1 MKRRLLLLVS
11 VLALAASS
19 VHAQDYTDF
28 KIHSE
33 VTGCLSVSGICE
45 AVNGNLLVGVAE
57 CSYGDADV
65 KEATLLEFGR
75 DGRLLNS
82 IGLPFTSKDKPTTDK
97 LLVRDPNE
105 DDDVAYL
112 YGFVYRDAD
121 SVNAF
126 VLFKLDEYLA
136 VVERIDV
143 PLFSEEGLFVHYLF
157 DPYGDI
163 VLQWTD
169 EARCN
174 HFAKITLDGVVAAR
188 SDFGPFEDDYHF
200 MLENYTHFDS
210 DVAGKP
216 GQLQVFG
223 TSPLRYC
230 LARDFINI
238 GVTDEAHSEILVFD
252 SLLNNIERV
261 PFAKQLGYFVSYG
274 STCVKSCGDGL
285 YMSIDGRKTSPIRE
299 YAWLA
304 EIDEDFNVLRKYRYN
319 YPDHMTKFESL
330 LPFAQAA
337 DGGWYL
343 AFYSNV
349 WLRDPN
355 YAFNVTKLD
364 AGLNLEWE
372 RWYAVSIDSVVFA
385 DYMCPL
391 HDGGLAVCGRKMKPY
406 SPGMDGWVITFTDEG
421 LGLGEAADR
430 VRPYCLLPNP
440 VKDVLSVRVS
450 PDVRLATLEL
460 YDAAGRCVARSRT
473 AEMNVAA
480 LPAGHYVAKVVLQ
493 DGTAYSDKVIK
504 E

>member
-1 MKRRLLLLVS
+1 MRKRLAILLLFECLIF
-11 VLALAASS
+11 S
-19 VHAQDYTDF
+19 VHAQDYTDLH
-28 KIHSE
+28 IHSE
-33 VTGCLSVSGICE
+33 VTNCIRPDCICE
-45 AVNGNLLVGVAE
+45 AVNGNLLVGVSE
-57 CSYGDADV
+57 CSYENADV
-65 KEATLLEFGR
+65 KKATLLEYGR

-82 IGLPFTSKDKPTTDK
+82 IGLPFTSKDEPTTDK

-143 PLFSEEGLFVHYLF
+143 PLFSEEWLFVHYLF

-200 MLENYTHFDS
+200 MLENYTHFSS

-274 STCVKSCGDGL
+274 STCVKSCGDRL
-285 YMSIDGRKTSPIRE
+285 YMSIAGHKSPPIRK

-319 YPDHMTKFESL
+319 YPDHMTGFQSL
-330 LPFAQAA
+330 LPFVQAA

-343 AFYSNV
+343 VFYSNV
-349 WLRDPN
+349 VLRDPN
-355 YAFNVTKLD
+355 YALNVTKLD

-372 RWYAVSIDSVVFA
+372 RW
-385 DYMCPL
+385 CPVEVDEWFFPWIL
-391 HDGGLAVCGRKMKPY
+391 CALEDGGLSLCGDLIY
-406 SPGMDGWVITFTDEG
+406 TYPGNAHTIVYTFTDEG
-421 LGLGEAADR
+421 LGVGEAADR